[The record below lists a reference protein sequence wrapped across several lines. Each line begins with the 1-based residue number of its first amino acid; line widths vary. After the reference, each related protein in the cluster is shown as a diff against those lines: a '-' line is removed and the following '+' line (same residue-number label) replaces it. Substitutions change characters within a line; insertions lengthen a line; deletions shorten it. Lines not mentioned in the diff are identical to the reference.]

1 MKYSQSEKMQI
12 IRIVEGSSLSIRRT
26 LERIGVSRSSFYHWY
41 RRYQEDGYDGLAP
54 AKRRQHYYW
63 NRIPK
68 EQRDCVLKTA
78 RKYPEKSC
86 REIAWYI
93 TDRQN
98 FYVSESSVY
107 RLLKAHDLITT
118 PVYTMISACEKFSQ
132 PTRRVNQLWQT
143 DFTYLKVVQWGWYYL
158 STVMDDF
165 SRYIISW
172 KLCRT
177 MKASDVM
184 ETIGLA
190 IQNTG
195 VEKITVQYRP
205 RLLTDN
211 GSCYIAGELREYLEK
226 WGMAHTRGKPF
237 HPMTQGKIERYHLSM
252 KNMILLDHYYSPEE
266 LEQRI
271 EQWVKYYNERRYHE
285 AIDNVTP
292 EDKYLSRDS
301 LILAKRKRLK
311 EKTLV
316 ARRRFNQLA
325 VDCI

>member
-1 MKYSQSEKMQI
+1 MKYSQSEKMEI
-12 IRIVEGSSLSIRRT
+12 IGIVEGSSLSIRRT
-26 LERIGVSRSSFYHWY
+26 LERIAVSRSSFYQCS
-41 RRYQEDGYDGLAP
+41 RRYQEDGYDGLAA
-54 AKRRQHYYW
+54 AKRHQHYYW

-68 EQRDCVLKTA
+68 EQRECVLKTA

-93 TDRQN
+93 TDRQS

-132 PTRRVNQLWQT
+132 PTRRMNQLWQT

-172 KLCRT
+172 KLCTT
-177 MKASDVM
+177 MKASDVK
-184 ETIGLA
+184 
-190 IQNTG
+190 
-195 VEKITVQYRP
+195 EKITVQYRP

-226 WGMAHTRGKPF
+226 RGIAHTRGKLF
-237 HPMTQGKIERYHLSM
+237 HPMTQGKIERYHRSM
-252 KNMILLDHYYSPEE
+252 KNLILLDHYYSPEE
-266 LEQRI
+266 LEERI